1 MKSRPAQPRKTRS
14 ARAPAREVPVAAPPE
29 PVASQTAE
37 AISEAIVWA
46 LMLIV
51 PLLFIP
57 NGKEAFRLPKLMAA
71 EWLGIASLLPLAWNA
86 RWTSGRSLL
95 RRPVVRAAVPLVLAA
110 GAGLLFTRYPAL
122 LRSAGFDLAVG
133 AACLIGWSLG
143 LSRVRQERL
152 LAGLAIPA
160 GLLALFGILQ
170 AHNLY
175 QPLGFAGI
183 TASDR
188 LSMTSTAGNPGDLGV
203 YLVLP
208 CFAAAWFA
216 LRTGSVLLRGGAL
229 AALGLS
235 LYALALTQTLAA
247 LAAIAAGG
255 FLLGLWVFG
264 RLLPRRKL
272 LLGLGAG
279 LAAAVVLIAAVQP
292 LRQRV
297 GAKLAQAASG
307 DWNEVLTGRLDGWR
321 AAVEMFRENPVGG
334 VGHGVY
340 LSEYVP
346 AKLRLLAKG
355 TKFYEKQTNV
365 VFANAHNEFL
375 EVAADSGLVGL
386 AALGWGIAV
395 LIGALRRLLRTGERR
410 DGGFALAGVV
420 ALAVLSLAQFPF
432 RIALAAFPAL
442 LFLAWVFRRGEEAA

>member
-1 MKSRPAQPRKTRS
+1 MKARSATSRKSRG
-14 ARAPAREVPVAAPPE
+14 AREVLVEAPPAPLPLPAGSGE
-29 PVASQTAE
+29 KWA
-37 AISEAIVWA
+37 EAIVWA
-46 LMLIV
+46 LILAV
-51 PLLFIP
+51 PLLLVP
-57 NGKEAFRLPKLMAA
+57 NAKEAFRLPKLLVA
-71 EWLGIASLLPLAWNA
+71 EWLGLASLLPLAWDA
-86 RWTSGRSLL
+86 RSALGSLL

-110 GAGLLFTRYPAL
+110 GLGLFFTRYPL
-122 LRSAGFDLAVG
+122 QLRSAWFDLAIG

-143 LSRVRQERL
+143 FSRERLERL

-160 GLLALFGILQ
+160 AILALFGILQ

-183 TASDR
+183 TATDR

-208 CFAAAWFA
+208 CLAAGWFV
-216 LRTGSVLLRGGAL
+216 LRTGSVLLRGAML

-247 LAAIAAGG
+247 LAALAAGG
-255 FLLGLWVFG
+255 FLLAW

-279 LAAAVVLIAAVQP
+279 LTAAVVLVAAVQP

-297 GAKLAQAASG
+297 GAKLAQATG
-307 DWNEVLTGRLDGWR
+307 GEWNEVLTGRLDGWR
-321 AAVEMFRENPVGG
+321 AAVEMFGEQPVWG
-334 VGHGVY
+334 VGHGVF
-340 LSEYVP
+340 LSEFVP
-346 AKLRLLAKG
+346 AKLRLVEKG
-355 TKFYEKQTNV
+355 VKFYEKQTNV

-375 EVAADSGLVGL
+375 EVAADSGLIGL

-395 LIGALRRLLRTGERR
+395 LIGVLRRMLRTGERR
-410 DGGFALAGVV
+410 DGAFALAGVA

-442 LFLAWVFRRGEEAA
+442 LFLAWVFRRGEEPA

>member
-1 MKSRPAQPRKTRS
+1 MKSRPAPSRKSRS
-14 ARAPAREVPVAAPPE
+14 ARASVRAEDSAAATPE
-29 PVASQTAE
+29 PVPSQTGEKVA
-37 AISEAIVWA
+37 EAIVWV
-46 LMLIV
+46 LMLAV

-57 NGKEAFRLPKLMAA
+57 NAKEAFRLPKLMVA
-71 EWLGIASLLPLAWNA
+71 EWLGIASLLALAWDA
-86 RWTSGRSLL
+86 RSSLGSGL

-110 GAGLLFTRYPAL
+110 GLGLAFTRYPAL
-122 LRSAGFDLAVG
+122 LRSAWFDLAVG
-133 AACLIGWSLG
+133 AACLVGWSLG
-143 LSRVRQERL
+143 LSRERLERL

-170 AHNLY
+170 AHDLY

-208 CFAAAWFA
+208 CLAAGWF
-216 LRTGSVLLRGGAL
+216 LLRPGTARVWKIAAVLAL
-229 AALGLS
+229 LLS
-235 LYALALTQTLAA
+235 LYALALSQTIAA
-247 LAAIAAGG
+247 LAAVAAGG
-255 FLLGLWVFG
+255 FLFAG
-264 RLLPRRKL
+264 RLLPRRQL

-279 LAAAVVLIAAVQP
+279 LAAAVVLVAAVQP
-292 LRQRV
+292 LRQR
-297 GAKLAQAASG
+297 GGGKLAQAAAG

-346 AKLRLLAKG
+346 AKLRLLEKG
-355 TKFYEKQTNV
+355 TQFYEKQTNV

-375 EVAADSGLVGL
+375 EVAADSGLLGL

-395 LIGALRRLLRTGERR
+395 LTGALRRLLRTGERR
-410 DGGFALAGVV
+410 DGAFALAGVV

-442 LFLAWVFRRGEEAA
+442 LFLAWVFRRGEETA